1 MLTPLEYEGHA
12 GLADDLIRAIDE
24 DRPVLIDGEA
34 GRATM
39 ELIMAVYKS
48 AAEGRTVD
56 LPLAKDDFFY
66 TREGVQAR
74 MPHFYKK
81 TGFWAKFAKDEIVLA
96 GSNMK

>member
-24 DRPVLIDGEA
+24 DR
-34 GRATM
+34 
-39 ELIMAVYKS
+39 
-48 AAEGRTVD
+48 TVD
-56 LPLAKDDFFY
+56 LPLAKDDPLY

-81 TGFWAKFAKDEIVLA
+81 TGFLAKFAKDEIVLA
-96 GSNMK
+96 SSSMK